1 MDIWNFI
8 NYLQCEQAALKE
20 RHEKLVN
27 LVGEILE
34 AVKHEE
40 LKRLHRK
47 TSQFRCKYYNKGF
60 CKEGNRCEFFHPQDN
75 CQEFECSGQC
85 SQGSSCKL
93 RHPRKC
99 RYWLRGDCWR
109 LENCVYLHNEEDFD
123 KENIQTV
130 DEDEVMTVSD
140 DDYES
145 KSENED
151 KTDDINEEDKTK
163 DINEE
168 DKTNNINEEDKT
180 NDINEGSRRE
190 ITTDEILQMYENVE
204 MIHKEGENGLT
215 TDEILEM
222 YATDDVDDKQPHL
235 KSSSRKSKRKKSVSF
250 EPTPQKSL

>member
-1 MDIWNFI
+1 MDVWNFI

-40 LKRLHRK
+40 WKRLHRK

-85 SQGSSCKL
+85 SKGSSCKL
-93 RHPRKC
+93 RHPQKC

-109 LENCVYLHNEEDFD
+109 LGTYVYLHKEEDFD

-130 DEDEVMTVSD
+130 DEDEVMTASE

-145 KSENED
+145 KSENEN
-151 KTDDINEEDKTK
+151 KTDDINEEDKTDNINEDDK
-163 DINEE
+163 TDDINE
-168 DKTNNINEEDKT
+168 DF
-180 NDINEGSRRE
+180 RRE

-204 MIHKEGENGLT
+204 LIHKEGEIELT
-215 TDEILEM
+215 TDEILKM
-222 YATDDVDDKQPHL
+222 YETDVVDYKQPHL
-235 KSSSRKSKRKKSVSF
+235 KRSSRKSKRKKSVLF
-250 EPTPQKSL
+250 EPTPLKSL